1 MGIDLSTVQMHLDNF
16 VDTQEGWYKI
26 LSGVTDILSGNNLKE
41 AAKEPIKALSPSV
54 ARELTHYNPK
64 NYYTLIRGFLRHN
77 AYGGSDSAAGVQ
89 WVNNH

>member
-41 AAKEPIKALSPSV
+41 AAKEPIKALLPS
-54 ARELTHYNPK
+54 
-64 NYYTLIRGFLRHN
+64 
-77 AYGGSDSAAGVQ
+77 S
-89 WVNNH
+89 